1 METTRVSSR
10 LSLIDNGRSRRSNT
24 IMKFGNYIFFGFL
37 TSILFAAGCGYWSDR
52 TQVDV
57 NVNADVNQQANRRP
71 AEPTISA
78 APVSDGDEGYKLVT
92 GDSFRLTVQA
102 PGASEVE
109 LFYQPVTA
117 GDRALQLQTLSE
129 QTSANVFAV
138 DLNIPEDFNGQI
150 WGRAKYSNG
159 EAKETKPLLLA
170 KRVELE
176 TESGNPQPSPTP
188 SASSATSDPEKVAES
203 TDSDESARSDLITG
217 GGVRRGALRPGDGDI
232 RITVNVPAFKMTL
245 WQGGREIKSNYVG
258 VGLKDF
264 PIPVGM
270 RSADKIIL
278 NPDWIPPD
286 SAWVRR
292 SSSVEPYER
301 ISADDPNNP
310 LGKIKIPL
318 GQAYLLH
325 EAQGPSDIGNLVSH
339 GCVRVMRDDLFEV
352 SKMIAR
358 ARNLSTSGS
367 QIDAARRDTE
377 RRVLN
382 LNGDVQ
388 VDINYDTMVVENGV
402 LTIYPDVYDKNM
414 NTIENLKAEL
424 ARFNVD
430 SSRFDD
436 AVLKQM
442 LDKVNSDQKYVVAI
456 SELLKG
462 SALDG
467 KVEPLTP
474 QQAKEGNKPEA

>member
-1 METTRVSSR
+1 METTRDSPKI
-10 LSLIDNGRSRRSNT
+10 SLIGNHRSTRSNT
-24 IMKFGNYIFFGFL
+24 IMKFGNYIYFGFL
-37 TSILFAAGCGYWSDR
+37 TSILFAAGCGSGSDT

-57 NVNADVNQQANRRP
+57 NVNADASQQANRNSP
-71 AEPTISA
+71 EPTISA

-138 DLNIPEDFNGQI
+138 DLNIPGDFNGQI
-150 WGRAKYSNG
+150 WGLAKYSNG

-176 TESGNPQPSPTP
+176 TESGNFQPSPTP
-188 SASSATSDPEKVAES
+188 GGSSANSDPEKTV
-203 TDSDESARSDLITG
+203 DNDESARSDLMTG
-217 GGVRRGALRPGDGDI
+217 GGVRRSALRPGDGDV

-258 VGLKDF
+258 VGQKEF

-270 RSADKIIL
+270 RSTDKIIL

-292 SSSVEPYER
+292 STSVEPYER

-352 SKMIAR
+352 AKMIAR

-367 QIDAARRDTE
+367 QIDAARKDTE
-377 RRVLN
+377 RRVMN
-382 LNGDVQ
+382 LNGDIP

-402 LTIYPDVYDKNM
+402 LTIYPDVYDRNM
-414 NTIENLKAEL
+414 NTIESLKTEL

-436 AVLKQM
+436 ATLKQM

-456 SELLKG
+456 SELMKG
-462 SALDG
+462 SGLDG

-474 QQAKEGNKPEA
+474 QQAKEGNKAAA